1 MDVVY
6 NSAYMTAQYLLMEFK
21 EDLDVKINIVGNQGL
36 KNEIQSAGFK
46 NAQLMHTV
54 LDGEEEY
61 DTSLNEKQHAAFQ
74 PDPNVKAIVNGV
86 YEPWNFRELAIAAI
100 YLGQEGMR
108 FITTNDDPVFIS
120 DIKTQKKMADVG
132 AFLGSLETLS
142 GRKAFR
148 VGKPNPLAFQSMLQ
162 DHFPSS
168 KSSWNNP

>member
-1 MDVVY
+1 
-6 NSAYMTAQYLLMEFK
+6 MEFK
-21 EDLDVKINIVGNQGL
+21 EDLDVGINIIGMPGL
-36 KNEIQSAGFK
+36 KNEIQSTGFK

-61 DTSLNEKQHAAFQ
+61 DTCIYEKDFAAFQ
-74 PDPNVKAIVNGV
+74 PDPKVKAIVNGLN
-86 YEPWNFRELAIAAI
+86 ETWNFRELAIASI
-100 YLGQEGMR
+100 YLGQEGMS